1 MSDYAKSLIFAT
13 ILCIVCSSLLTAAA
27 SGLKKIQQKN
37 ILVDQ
42 RKNILKSVGLI
53 EEKREYTAS
62 EIDRMFSQNIRRVDI
77 DKTGNLI
84 QKKRA
89 VNEANNKTLPVY
101 LYQKKE
107 GLIEAYIIPINTRG
121 LWGEILGYLA
131 LKNDGKTISGFTVYK
146 HSETPGLGGEIEQH
160 WFQSNFI
167 GKKITGPSGEF
178 ASISIAKGKVEDSI
192 SREKRENYVDG
203 ISGATLTG
211 KFLSKGM
218 KEVLSGY
225 EPVSIIFRK
234 KLQFCKTNPNTP
246 WCKK

>member
-53 EEKREYTAS
+53 EEEREYTAA
-62 EIDRMFSQNIRRVDI
+62 EIDRIYSQNIRRIDI

-84 QKKRA
+84 QKKREI
-89 VNEANNKTLPVY
+89 NEANNKTLPIY

-131 LKNDGKTISGFTVYK
+131 LKK
-146 HSETPGLGGEIEQH
+146 
-160 WFQSNFI
+160 
-167 GKKITGPSGEF
+167 
-178 ASISIAKGKVEDSI
+178 
-192 SREKRENYVDG
+192 
-203 ISGATLTG
+203 
-211 KFLSKGM
+211 
-218 KEVLSGY
+218 
-225 EPVSIIFRK
+225 
-234 KLQFCKTNPNTP
+234 
-246 WCKK
+246 